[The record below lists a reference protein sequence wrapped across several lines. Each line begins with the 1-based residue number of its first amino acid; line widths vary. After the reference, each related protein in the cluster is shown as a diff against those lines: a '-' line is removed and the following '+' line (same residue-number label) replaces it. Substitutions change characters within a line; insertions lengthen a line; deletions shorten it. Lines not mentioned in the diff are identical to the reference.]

1 MRPGNER
8 ETHLPAPSGRET
20 GQTGHA
26 QFAGEFAHL
35 TLDHL
40 VGLPSGLIHRC
51 DDQVLKHLDVGR
63 IDDLPVQDNNVDFD
77 SVDFV
82 LNEFD
87 EQSIEQ
93 AVLVK
98 EAVGGTV
105 TVVGVDL
112 IGELDNVLHLALAK
126 GADKAVKITADEPG
140 ADSHMQAKWLAE
152 AIKGLGADL
161 ILTGVQASNDLDGQI
176 GPMIAAHLDMPY
188 IGGISSVEVSDRTA
202 TINKE
207 FAGGVG
213 AKYSVSLP
221 MVVGVQAASKPPRY
235 APISKVR
242 QIAQTATIEKIAPA
256 GQASTALM
264 MKKMAPPVVTGHAEM
279 IEGSPKQVA
288 AKIVELLKSKG
299 LV

>member
-1 MRPGNER
+1 MNIVVAIK
-8 ETHLPAPSGRET
+8 HIPSI
-20 GQTGHA
+20 A
-26 QFAGEFAHL
+26 
-35 TLDHL
+35 
-40 VGLPSGLIHRC
+40 
-51 DDQVLKHLDVGR
+51 
-63 IDDLPVQDNNVDFD
+63 DDLPVKGNNVDFD

-126 GADKAVKITADEPG
+126 GADKAFKITADEPG

-152 AIKGLGADL
+152 AIKALSPD
-161 ILTGVQASNDLDGQI
+161 IIFTGVQASNDLDGQI
-176 GPMIAAHLDMPY
+176 GPMIAAYLDIPY
-188 IGGISSVEVSDRTA
+188 IGGVSSVEVSDHTA
-202 TINKE
+202 MVNKE

-221 MVVGVQAASKPPRY
+221 MVVGMQAAVKPPRY

-242 QIAQTATIEKIAPA
+242 QIAQTVMIEKLAPA
-256 GQASTALM
+256 GEASSGLTI
-264 MKKMAPPVVTGHAEM
+264 KKIAPPVVSGHAEM
-279 IEGSPKQVA
+279 MEGSPKEVA
-288 AKIVELLKSKG
+288 AKIVDLLKSRG
-299 LV
+299 LA

>member
-1 MRPGNER
+1 MNIVVAIK
-8 ETHLPAPSGRET
+8 HIPSI
-20 GQTGHA
+20 A
-26 QFAGEFAHL
+26 
-35 TLDHL
+35 
-40 VGLPSGLIHRC
+40 
-51 DDQVLKHLDVGR
+51 
-63 IDDLPVQDNNVDFD
+63 DDLPVKGNNVDFD

-140 ADSHMQAKWLAE
+140 ADSHMQAKWLGRQSRACQMC
-152 AIKGLGADL
+152 LR
-161 ILTGVQASNDLDGQI
+161 GVQASNDLDGQI
-176 GPMIAAHLDMPY
+176 GPIIAAYLDMPY
-188 IGGISSVEVSDRTA
+188 IGGVSSVEVAGDTA
-202 TINKE
+202 TVNKE
-207 FAGGVG
+207 FAGGFG
-213 AKYSVSLP
+213 AKYAVSLP

-242 QIAQTATIEKIAPA
+242 QVAQTVTIEKIAPSGEASA
-256 GQASTALM
+256 GLSF
-264 MKKMAPPVVTGHAEM
+264 KKMAPPMMTGHAEM
-279 IEGSPKQVA
+279 IGGSSKEVA

-299 LV
+299 LA

>member
-1 MRPGNER
+1 MNIVVAIK
-8 ETHLPAPSGRET
+8 HIPSI
-20 GQTGHA
+20 A
-26 QFAGEFAHL
+26 
-35 TLDHL
+35 
-40 VGLPSGLIHRC
+40 
-51 DDQVLKHLDVGR
+51 
-63 IDDLPVQDNNVDFD
+63 DDLPVKDNNVDFD

-126 GADKAVKITADEPG
+126 GADRAVKITADEPG

-152 AIKGLGADL
+152 AIKGLSPDMVFA
-161 ILTGVQASNDLDGQI
+161 GVQASNDLDGQI
-176 GPMIAAHLDMPY
+176 GPMIAAYLDMPY
-188 IGGISSVEVSDRTA
+188 IGGVSSVEAADGTA
-202 TINKE
+202 IVTKE
-207 FAGGVG
+207 FAGGNAG
-213 AKYSVSLP
+213 KYSVRLP

-242 QIAQTATIEKIAPA
+242 QVAQTATIEKLAPA
-256 GQASTALM
+256 GEGSAGLT

-279 IEGSPKQVA
+279 IEGSAKEVA
-288 AKIVELLKSKG
+288 AKLVELLKSKG
-299 LV
+299 LA

>member
-1 MRPGNER
+1 MNIVVAIK
-8 ETHLPAPSGRET
+8 HIPSI
-20 GQTGHA
+20 A
-26 QFAGEFAHL
+26 
-35 TLDHL
+35 
-40 VGLPSGLIHRC
+40 
-51 DDQVLKHLDVGR
+51 
-63 IDDLPVQDNNVDFD
+63 DDLPVKGNNVDFD

-105 TVVGVDL
+105 TVVGVDM
-112 IGELDNVLHLALAK
+112 IGELDSVLHLALAK
-126 GADKAVKITADEPG
+126 GADKTVKITGDDPA

-152 AIKGLGADL
+152 AIKSMSPNIVFA
-161 ILTGVQASNDLDGQI
+161 GVQASNDLDGQI

-188 IGGISSVEVSDRTA
+188 IGGVSSVEVTGDSA
-202 TINKE
+202 MVNKE

-221 MVVGVQAASKPPRY
+221 MVVGVQASVKPPRY

-242 QIAQTATIEKIAPA
+242 QVAQTATIEKVAPS
-256 GQASTALM
+256 GDSSSGLVF
-264 MKKMAPPVVTGHAEM
+264 KKMAPPVVTGHAEM
-279 IEGSPKQVA
+279 IEGSSKEVA
-288 AKIVELLKSKG
+288 KKIVELLKSKG
-299 LV
+299 LA

>member
-1 MRPGNER
+1 LKIGGLDMLFKE
-8 ETHLPAPSGRET
+8 HSSL
-20 GQTGHA
+20 
-26 QFAGEFAHL
+26 
-35 TLDHL
+35 LDHRRNL
-40 VGLPSGLIHRC
+40 RREIFMNIVVAIKHIPSIA
-51 DDQVLKHLDVGR
+51 DE
-63 IDDLPVQDNNVDFD
+63 LPVKGNNLDFD

-93 AVLVK
+93 ALLVK

-105 TVVGVDL
+105 TVLGVDL

-152 AIKGLGADL
+152 AIKSMSAD
-161 ILTGVQASNDLDGQI
+161 IVFAGVQASNDLDGQI
-176 GPMIAAHLDMPY
+176 GPMIAAYLDLPY
-188 IGGISSVEVSDRTA
+188 IGGVSSVEAMDGSAIV
-202 TINKE
+202 IKE
-207 FAGGVG
+207 FAGGMSG
-213 AKYSVSLP
+213 KYSVSLP

-242 QIAQTATIEKIAPA
+242 QVAQTATIEKISPSADGADA
-256 GQASTALM
+256 GLR

-279 IEGSPKQVA
+279 IEGSSKEVA

-299 LV
+299 LA

>member
-1 MRPGNER
+1 MNIVVAIK
-8 ETHLPAPSGRET
+8 HIPSI
-20 GQTGHA
+20 A
-26 QFAGEFAHL
+26 
-35 TLDHL
+35 
-40 VGLPSGLIHRC
+40 
-51 DDQVLKHLDVGR
+51 
-63 IDDLPVQDNNVDFD
+63 DDLPVKGNNIDFD

-126 GADKAVKITADEPG
+126 GADKAVKITAEEPS

-152 AIKGLGADL
+152 AIRVLSPD
-161 ILTGVQASNDLDGQI
+161 IIFTGVQASNDLDGQI
-176 GPMIAAHLDMPY
+176 GPMIAGYLDMPY
-188 IGGISSVEVSDRTA
+188 VGGVSSVEVSDHTA
-202 TINKE
+202 TVNKE

-213 AKYSVSLP
+213 AKYAVSLP
-221 MVVGVQAASKPPRY
+221 MVVGVQAAPKPPRY

-242 QIAQTATIEKIAPA
+242 QVAQTATIEKVAPS
-256 GQASTALM
+256 GESESGLM
-264 MKKMAPPVVTGHAEM
+264 IKKIAPPVVTGHAEM
-279 IEGSPKQVA
+279 LTGSSKEVA
-288 AKIVELLKSKG
+288 AKIVDLLKIKG
-299 LV
+299 LA